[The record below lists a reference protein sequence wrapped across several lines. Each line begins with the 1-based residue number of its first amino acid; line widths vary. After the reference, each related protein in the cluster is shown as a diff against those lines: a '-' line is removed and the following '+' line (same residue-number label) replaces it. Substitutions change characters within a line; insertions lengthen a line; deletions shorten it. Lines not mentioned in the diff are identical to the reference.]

1 VDGGG
6 IQLLPIL
13 ILVGF
18 TALMFLAIVI
28 IGRGRRR

>member
-18 TALMFLAIVI
+18 TAVMLLAVII